1 MLIAN
6 SQQSI
11 AKIMTYTPS
20 LKPNTRI
27 DVADILRGIAIGGIV
42 LIHFI
47 EQLNFYLFPE
57 PSRPTM
63 AVINQGV
70 WDTTFFL
77 LAGKMYAIFSMLFGL
92 SFFIQH
98 DNQAQQG
105 VDFRPRFLWR
115 MVLLMLFGLFDLLF
129 YNGDILTVYA
139 VCGVLVVPFIRAS
152 DRVLIAAIIFFAL
165 QPIEL
170 IYIIMGLFDPATTS
184 LNLGSSELFKG
195 ILPAQAEGS
204 WLDVAVMGIKNG
216 FLVNFTWA
224 IEHGRM
230 TQTIF
235 LFLLGIYF
243 GRKRLFYDEG
253 DNVRTWNRV
262 LVGSLCAFALL
273 YPLYKLVPDMVDVA
287 CIKKSVKVM
296 LNMWKNLSMMLFYV
310 AGVVLLY
317 YRTSAQKVLIKIAPY
332 GKMSLTNYLLQ
343 SIIGGF
349 VFYNWGLG
357 LYRYS
362 GHASSL
368 LLGVL
373 CVVLQYIFC
382 RMWLARHSHGP
393 FEALWRKLTWIK

>member
-1 MLIAN
+1 
-6 SQQSI
+6 
-11 AKIMTYTPS
+11 MTYTPS

-47 EQLNFYLFPE
+47 EQLNFYMFPE
-57 PSRPTM
+57 ASSQTM

-70 WDTTFFL
+70 WDATFFL

-92 SFFIQH
+92 SLFIQH

-129 YNGDILTVYA
+129 YNGDILTIYA
-139 VCGVLVVPFIRAS
+139 VCGVFVVPFVRANN
-152 DRVLIAAIIFFAL
+152 RVLVAAMVLFAL
-165 QPIEL
+165 QPIE
-170 IYIIMGLFDPATTS
+170 IVYIIKGLLDPSTQS
-184 LNLGSSELFKG
+184 LNLGSSELFKA

-204 WLDVAVMGIKNG
+204 WLDVAVAGIEKG

-224 IEHGRM
+224 IEHGRA

-235 LFLLGIYF
+235 LFLLGILL

-253 DNVRTWNRV
+253 NNIRIWKRV
-262 LVGSLCAFALL
+262 LVGSLCAFVVLF
-273 YPLYKLVPDMVDVA
+273 PLFKIVPEMVDIA
-287 CIKKSVKVM
+287 CVKKSLKVM

-310 AGVVLLY
+310 SGVVLLY
-317 YRTSAQKVLIKIAPY
+317 YRTKARDILMKIAPY

-357 LYRYS
+357 MYRYS

-368 LLGVL
+368 LLGVV
-373 CVVLQYIFC
+373 CVILQYIFC
-382 RMWLARHSHGP
+382 RWWLSGHTHGP
-393 FEALWRKLTWIK
+393 FEALWRRLTWLGKKA

>member
-1 MLIAN
+1 
-6 SQQSI
+6 
-11 AKIMTYTPS
+11 MTYTPS

-57 PSRPTM
+57 PSSPTM
-63 AVINQGV
+63 AAINQGV
-70 WDTTFFL
+70 WDVTFFL

-129 YNGDILTVYA
+129 YNGDILTLYA
-139 VCGVLVVPFIRAS
+139 VCGVLVVPFVRAS
-152 DRVLIAAIIFFAL
+152 DRVLAVATVIFAL
-165 QPIEL
+165 QPIE
-170 IYIIMGLFDPATTS
+170 IAYIIMGLIDPATES
-184 LNLGSSELFKG
+184 LNLGSSELFAA

-204 WLDVAVMGIKNG
+204 WLDVAVKGIEKG
-216 FLVNFTWA
+216 FLVNFAWA
-224 IEHGRM
+224 IEHGRA

-235 LFLLGIYF
+235 LFLLGIII

-253 DNVRTWNRV
+253 NNVQIWRR
-262 LVGSLCAFALL
+262 LLLISLLAFAVLF
-273 YPLYKLVPDMVDVA
+273 PLYKFVPDMVDVA
-287 CIKKSVKVM
+287 CVKKSLKVM
-296 LNMWKNLSMMLFYV
+296 FNMWKNLAMMIFYV
-310 AGVVLLY
+310 SAVVLLY
-317 YRTSAQKVLIKIAPY
+317 YRTAAQRRLIKIAPY
-332 GKMSLTNYLLQ
+332 GKMSLTNYLSQ

-373 CVVLQYIFC
+373 CILLQYAFC
-382 RMWLARHSHGP
+382 RWWLSRYSHGP
-393 FEALWRKLTWIK
+393 FEMLWRKATWIGKRK

>member
-1 MLIAN
+1 MI
-6 SQQSI
+6 
-11 AKIMTYTPS
+11 YTPS

-47 EQLNFYLFPE
+47 EHLNFYLFPE
-57 PSRPTM
+57 SSSDFM
-63 AVINQGV
+63 ASLNQSV
-70 WDTTFFL
+70 WDTIFFL

-152 DRVLIAAIIFFAL
+152 NRVVVAATILFAL
-165 QPIEL
+165 QPIE
-170 IYIIMGLFDPATTS
+170 ITYIIMGLLDPQTTS
-184 LNLGSSELFKG
+184 LNLGSSELFEA

-204 WLDVAVMGIKNG
+204 WLDVAVRGIKNG
-216 FLVNFTWA
+216 FPVNFAWA

-235 LFLLGIYF
+235 LFLLGIYI
-243 GRKRLFYDEG
+243 GRRRLFYNEG
-253 DNVRTWNRV
+253 DNLQTWKRV
-262 LVGSLCAFALL
+262 LVGSLCGFALL
-273 YPLYKLVPDMVDVA
+273 YPLYKFVPDMVDIA
-287 CIKKSVKVM
+287 CVRESLTVM
-296 LNMWKNLSMMLFYV
+296 LNMWKNLAMMLLYV
-310 AGVVLLY
+310 SAVVLLY
-317 YRTSAQKVLIKIAPY
+317 YRTSARNWLIKIAPY
-332 GKMSLTNYLLQ
+332 GKMSLTNYLSQ

-357 LYRYS
+357 LYKYS
-362 GHASSL
+362 GHTASL
-368 LLGVL
+368 LLGAL
-373 CVVLQYIFC
+373 CILLQYLFC
-382 RMWLARHSHGP
+382 RWWLSRHSHGP
-393 FEALWRKLTWIK
+393 FEGIWRKLTWLGKSA

>member
-1 MLIAN
+1 
-6 SQQSI
+6 
-11 AKIMTYTPS
+11 MTYTPS

-47 EQLNFYLFPE
+47 EHLNFYSFPE
-57 PSRPTM
+57 ASSATM
-63 AVINQGV
+63 AAVNKSV

-92 SFFIQH
+92 SLFIQH

-105 VDFRPRFLWR
+105 VDFRLRFLWR

-139 VCGVLVVPFIRAS
+139 VCGVIVVPFVRAS
-152 DRVLIAAIIFFAL
+152 NKVLVAATILFAL
-165 QPIEL
+165 QPIE
-170 IYIIMGLFDPATTS
+170 IAYIIMGLIDPTTTS
-184 LNLGSSELFKG
+184 LDLGSSGLFKA
-195 ILPAQAEGS
+195 ILPAQSQGTIV
-204 WLDVAVMGIKNG
+204 DVAIKGLQNG
-216 FLVNFTWA
+216 FPVNYLWA

-235 LFLLGIYF
+235 LFLFGIYL

-253 DNVRTWNRV
+253 NNVAIWKRV
-262 LVGSLCAFALL
+262 FVGSIVAFGVLF
-273 YPLYKLVPDMVDVA
+273 PLYKLVPDMIA
-287 CIKKSVKVM
+287 TECIKESVTVM
-296 LNMWKNLSMMLFYV
+296 LNMWKNLAMMLLYV
-310 AGVVLLY
+310 SGVVLLY
-317 YRTSAQKVLIKIAPY
+317 YRTSARNFLQKIAPY

-362 GHASSL
+362 GHTTSL
-368 LLGVL
+368 LLGML
-373 CVVLQYIFC
+373 CVALQYIFC
-382 RMWLARHSHGP
+382 CWWLKRHSHGP
-393 FEALWRKLTWIK
+393 FEALWRKLTWIDQNK